1 MRENPEKMRTRITL
15 NTDSFYAVYLL
26 EINTPTNE
34 RLFKTMMVENQPND
48 KWNTAA
54 EYFLK
59 VDNKD
64 NRTAYM
70 NVALMS

>member
-1 MRENPEKMRTRITL
+1 
-15 NTDSFYAVYLL
+15 
-26 EINTPTNE
+26 
-34 RLFKTMMVENQPND
+34 MMIENQPND

-70 NVALMS
+70 NVALMC